1 MDFVNRHFQRIK
13 GENSI
18 NANLLNQFPK
28 RKLTELEQL
37 NNQMFESIR
46 VRMQNLPEDET
57 HYQNFKKLVD
67 QMRGHDTS
75 NLSNLTKEFIE
86 SRRKNFD

>member
-1 MDFVNRHFQRIK
+1 MK
-13 GENSI
+13 GKNSI

-46 VRMQNLPEDET
+46 VRMQNLPEDEN